1 MNNIFKKNVA
11 TISGN
16 MPRTLFP
23 VDSHHLTSLNAG
35 RLIPIYCKEVLPGD
49 LWSMDLHSF
58 VRMQTPIA
66 PIMDDI
72 YGDYYFFFVPYRLLD
87 ENFEKV
93 ITISDWNGSISE
105 ELETFQIT
113 SSAYG
118 GHITSGSVGHYL
130 GLPLGLYKQK
140 FTGMIATA
148 PFKAYTLIW
157 NEFFR
162 DENYQSKKVF
172 DNRITGF
179 TDDNTPTDNW
189 LTANSYIE
197 FSTLCAPVNERH
209 DLFTSVLPAPQKGQS
224 VLLPLG
230 DKAPLV
236 IPPRGSFDTSGS
248 DVFLS
253 NLAASQSFPM
263 DTPIKTGTTGHDVQY
278 FNVDMPIP
286 DSPGTVI
293 PTSGVLKLNEGAY
306 ADLAAATSATI
317 NSLRESI
324 VMQHFLEQL
333 ARTGSRYTEYL
344 KGFWNVNA
352 PDARLQRP
360 EFIAEWHTNINVSEV
375 VQTAGLDESSGTTL
389 GSTGAVSR
397 TGTSKNGLF
406 TYGAVE
412 HGFIMCCFVVR
423 HKLSYA
429 QGIENMWLRK
439 KGVDFYN
446 PVFNGL
452 GEVGI
457 KTLNVLAPVDY
468 DSDYMKSD
476 YATAGSSVGF
486 DDLLG
491 FNEAWAEYKYMYN
504 RASGLLNPVAKE
516 GLDYW
521 TLTKAFTTANITG
534 ADIRLS
540 SDKVLD
546 RALAIPGQDQFICD
560 FYFDA
565 KVVRRMPLR
574 STPGVTRI

>member
-1 MNNIFKKNVA
+1 MNNIFKKNEA
-11 TISGN
+11 TITGSS
-16 MPRTLFP
+16 PRTRFP
-23 VDSHHLTSLNAG
+23 VASHHLTSLNAG
-35 RLIPIYCKEVLPGD
+35 RLYPIYCKEVLPGD
-49 LWSMDLHSF
+49 VWSMDLHSL

-93 ITISDWNGSISE
+93 ITISDWNGSIST
-105 ELETFQIT
+105 ELETFYIE
-113 SSAYG
+113 SSNYG
-118 GHITSGSVGHYL
+118 NVTPRSLANYL
-130 GLPLGLYKQK
+130 GLPLGQYGSK
-140 FTGMIATA
+140 FNGRISTA
-148 PFKAYTLIW
+148 PFKAYTMIW
-157 NEFFR
+157 SEYFR
-162 DENYQSKKVF
+162 DENYQSKKHFTHLVQ
-172 DNRITGF
+172 TGSGAIPS
-179 TDDNTPTDNW
+179 DDWLKPT
-189 LTANSYIE
+189 SYYID
-197 FSTLCAPVNERH
+197 FNTLCAPVNERH
-209 DLFTSVLPAPQKGQS
+209 DLFTSVLPAPQKGES

-230 DKAPLV
+230 DKAPVLSSAGLLNV
-236 IPPRGSFDTSGS
+236 EFAGVDFPTLSAPVTAAGRS
-248 DVFLS
+248 D
-253 NLAASQSFPM
+253 
-263 DTPIKTGTTGHDVQY
+263 GTTQLNATVASGADGTREITAVV
-278 FNVDMPIP
+278 N
-286 DSPGTVI
+286 PGN
-293 PTSGVLKLNEGAY
+293 LY
-306 ADLAAATSATI
+306 ADLTQSVSATI

-375 VQTAGLDESSGTTL
+375 LQTAGLDEASGTTL

-397 TGTSKNGLF
+397 TGTSKQGLF
-406 TYGAVE
+406 TYAAVE
-412 HGFIMCCFVVR
+412 HGFLMCMFVVR
-423 HKLSYA
+423 HKLSYS

-457 KTLNVLAPVDY
+457 KTLNVLAPVEFNG
-468 DSDYMKSD
+468 DSMKFE
-476 YATAGSSVGF
+476 YEGAGMNVGF

-491 FNEAWAEYKYMYN
+491 FNEAWAEYKFMYN
-504 RASGLLNPVAKE
+504 RVSGLLNPVAKE

-521 TLTKAFTTANITG
+521 TLTKAFTSLNITG
-534 ADIRLS
+534 ADIRIA
-540 SDKVLD
+540 SDETLD
-546 RALAIPGQDQFICD
+546 RALAIKEQDQFICD

-574 STPGVTRI
+574 STPGVSRI

>member
-1 MNNIFKKNVA
+1 MNNIFKKNQA
-11 TISGN
+11 TITGTS
-16 MPRTLFP
+16 PRTRFP
-23 VDSHHLTSLNAG
+23 VASHHLTSLNAG
-35 RLIPIYCKEVLPGD
+35 RLIPIFCKEVLPCD
-49 LWSMDLHSF
+49 VWSMDLHSL

-105 ELETFQIT
+105 ELETFEIN
-113 SSAYG
+113 SPSYG
-118 GHITSGSVGHYL
+118 GSVNPNSLANYL
-130 GLPLGLYKQK
+130 GLPLGTYSSNFDKK
-140 FTGMIATA
+140 ISTA
-148 PFKAYTLIW
+148 PFKAYVKIW
-157 NEFFR
+157 NEYFR
-162 DENYQSKKVF
+162 DENYQSEKH
-172 DNRITGF
+172 F
-179 TDDNTPTDNW
+179 TNIINFFPGDSSDDWLTDN
-189 LTANSYIE
+189 SFID
-197 FSTLCAPVNERH
+197 FSTICAPVNERH

-230 DKAPLV
+230 DRAPLIV
-236 IPPRGSFDTSGS
+236 PHDENDLYGADIYLKSAGTMEFTSGTNIETGS
-248 DVFLS
+248 SGLKVSTFS
-253 NLAASQSFPM
+253 S
-263 DTPIKTGTTGHDVQY
+263 DTPIPG
-278 FNVDMPIP
+278 
-286 DSPGTVI
+286 SPGSTV
-293 PTSGVLKLNEGAY
+293 PNLGVLKINEGAY

-344 KGFWNVNA
+344 KGFWGVNA

-375 VQTAGLDESSGTTL
+375 VQTAGLDEASGTTL

-397 TGTSKNGLF
+397 TGTSKQGLF
-406 TYGAVE
+406 TYAAVE
-412 HGFIMCCFVVR
+412 HGFLMCCFVVR

-457 KTLNVLAPVDY
+457 KTLNVLAPVGFNGDF
-468 DSDYMKSD
+468 MKFE
-476 YATAGSSVGF
+476 YEGAGRDVGF

-491 FNEAWAEYKYMYN
+491 FNEAWAEYKFMYN
-504 RASGLLNPVAKE
+504 RVSGLLNPVAKE

-521 TLTKAFTTANITG
+521 TLTKAFTTGTITG
-534 ADIRLS
+534 ADIRVA
-540 SDKVLD
+540 SDKTLD

-574 STPGVTRI
+574 STPGVSRI